1 MHNKE
6 GVATMAEREI
16 TYLEAV
22 REAMSQEM
30 RQNERVFI
38 LGEDIG
44 VYGGAFGVTRGMI
57 EEFGPERVRNTPISE
72 AAISGAAV
80 GAALTGMR
88 PILELQ
94 FSDFITIAMDQMV
107 NQAAKT
113 RYMFGGKGKVPM
125 VLRTPAGSG
134 TGAAAQHSQS
144 LEAWMAHIPGL
155 KVVQPSTAY
164 DAKGLLKA
172 AMDDDNPVVF
182 YEHKLL
188 YKTSSAVPEEQYS
201 IPLGKADIKREGS
214 DVTIVATAIMV
225 HKALEAAA
233 ELEKDGIS
241 VEVIDPRTLVPL
253 DEETIVQSV
262 KKTGRLIV
270 VHEAVKRG
278 GFGGEIASM
287 IAESEAFDY
296 LDAPIKRLGG
306 LAVPIPYNPTLE
318 KAAIPQVPDIIAAAK
333 ETVRNK

>member
-1 MHNKE
+1 MTKTT
-6 GVATMAEREI
+6 VREI
-16 TYLEAV
+16 SYLEAV
-22 REAMSQEM
+22 REAMSLEM
-30 RQNERVFI
+30 RENQDVFI

-72 AAISGAAV
+72 AAIAGGAV

-94 FSDFITIAMDQMV
+94 FSDFITIAMDQLV

-113 RYMFGGKGKVPM
+113 RYMFGGKGKVPL
-125 VLRTPAGSG
+125 VVRTPAGSG

-172 AMDDDNPVVF
+172 AMDDDNPVIF

-188 YKTSSAVPEEQYS
+188 YKTIGEVPEEPYS
-201 IPLGKADIKREGS
+201 IPLGKADVKRSGK

-225 HKALEAAA
+225 HKALEAAK
-233 ELEKDGIS
+233 ELEAEGID
-241 VEVIDPRTLVPL
+241 VEIIDPRTLVPL
-253 DEETIVQSV
+253 DEETIIESV
-262 KKTGRLIV
+262 KKTGKCIV

-278 GFGGEIASM
+278 GYGGEIASM

-318 KAAIPQVPDIIAAAK
+318 KAVIPQVPDIIEAAK
-333 ETVRNK
+333 ELVRS

>member
-1 MHNKE
+1 M
-6 GVATMAEREI
+6 REI
-16 TYLEAV
+16 SYLEAV

-30 RQNERVFI
+30 RENQDVFI

-72 AAISGAAV
+72 AAIAGGAV

-94 FSDFITIAMDQMV
+94 FSDFITIAMDQLV

-113 RYMFGGKGKVPM
+113 RYMFGGKGKVPL
-125 VLRTPAGSG
+125 VVRTPAGSG

-172 AMDDDNPVVF
+172 AMDDDNPVIF

-188 YKTSSAVPEEQYS
+188 YKTIGEVPEEPYS
-201 IPLGKADIKREGS
+201 IPLGKADVKRSGK

-225 HKALEAAA
+225 HKALEAAK
-233 ELEKDGIS
+233 ELEADGID
-241 VEVIDPRTLVPL
+241 VEIIDPRTLVPL
-253 DEETIVQSV
+253 DEETIIESV
-262 KKTGRLIV
+262 KKTGKCIV

-278 GFGGEIASM
+278 GYGGEIASM

-318 KAAIPQVPDIIAAAK
+318 KAVIPQVPDIIEAAK
-333 ETVRNK
+333 ELARS

>member
-1 MHNKE
+1 M
-6 GVATMAEREI
+6 REI
-16 TYLEAV
+16 SYLEAV

-30 RQNERVFI
+30 RKNQDVFI

-72 AAISGAAV
+72 AAIAGGAV

-94 FSDFITIAMDQMV
+94 FSDFITIAMDQLV

-113 RYMFGGKGKVPM
+113 RYMFGGKGKVPL
-125 VLRTPAGSG
+125 VVRTPAGSG

-172 AMDDDNPVVF
+172 AMDDDNPVIF

-188 YKTSSAVPEEQYS
+188 YKTIGEVPEKQYS
-201 IPLGKADIKREGS
+201 IPLGKADVKRSGK

-225 HKALEAAA
+225 HKALEAAK
-233 ELEKDGIS
+233 ELEAEGID
-241 VEVIDPRTLVPL
+241 VEIIDPRTLVPL
-253 DEETIVQSV
+253 DEETIIESV
-262 KKTGRLIV
+262 KKTGKCIV

-278 GFGGEIASM
+278 GYGGEIASM

-318 KAAIPQVPDIIAAAK
+318 KAVIPQVPDIIEAAK
-333 ETVRNK
+333 ELVRS

>member
-1 MHNKE
+1 M
-6 GVATMAEREI
+6 REI

-30 RQNERVFI
+30 RINDDVFI

-57 EEFGPERVRNTPISE
+57 EEFGSERIRNTPISE
-72 AAISGAAV
+72 AAIAGAAI
-80 GAALTGMR
+80 GSAITGMR

-94 FSDFITIAMDQMV
+94 FSDFITISMDQLV
-107 NQAAKT
+107 NQAAKL
-113 RYMFGGKGKVPM
+113 RYMYGGKANVPL
-125 VLRTPAGSG
+125 VVRTPAGSG

-144 LEAWMAHIPGL
+144 LEAWMTHIPGL

-164 DAKGLLKA
+164 DVKGLLKA
-172 AMDDDNPVVF
+172 AIEDDNPVIF

-188 YKTSSAVPEEQYS
+188 YKTSGYVPEESYT
-201 IPLGKADIKREGS
+201 IPLGKADIKKEGS
-214 DVTIVATAIMV
+214 DLTIVATAIMV
-225 HKALEAAA
+225 HKSLEAAA
-233 ELEKDGIS
+233 MLEKEGIS

-253 DEETIVQSV
+253 DEETIIESV
-262 KKTGRLIV
+262 KKTSRVLV

-306 LAVPIPYNPTLE
+306 KAVPIPYNPTLE
-318 KAAIPQVPDIIAAAK
+318 KAAIPQVEDIVVAVK
-333 ETVRNK
+333 EMLQRV

>member
-1 MHNKE
+1 
-6 GVATMAEREI
+6 
-16 TYLEAV
+16 
-22 REAMSQEM
+22 MSQEM
-30 RQNERVFI
+30 RENQDVFI

-72 AAISGAAV
+72 AAIAGGAV

-94 FSDFITIAMDQMV
+94 FSDFITIAMDQLV

-113 RYMFGGKGKVPM
+113 RYMFGGKGKVPL
-125 VLRTPAGSG
+125 VVRTPAGSG

-172 AMDDDNPVVF
+172 AMDDDNPVIF

-188 YKTSSAVPEEQYS
+188 YKTIGEVPEEQYS
-201 IPLGKADIKREGS
+201 IPLGKADVKRSGK

-225 HKALEAAA
+225 HKALEAAK
-233 ELEKDGIS
+233 ELEAEGID
-241 VEVIDPRTLVPL
+241 VEIIDPRTLVPL
-253 DEETIVQSV
+253 DEETIIESV
-262 KKTGRLIV
+262 KKTGKCIV

-278 GFGGEIASM
+278 GYGGEIASM

-318 KAAIPQVPDIIAAAK
+318 KAVIPQVPDIIEAAK
-333 ETVRNK
+333 ELVRS

>member
-1 MHNKE
+1 M
-6 GVATMAEREI
+6 REI
-16 TYLEAV
+16 SYLEAV

-30 RQNERVFI
+30 RKNQDVFI

-72 AAISGAAV
+72 AAIAGGAV

-94 FSDFITIAMDQMV
+94 FSDFITIAMDQLV

-113 RYMFGGKGKVPM
+113 RYMFGGKGKVPL
-125 VLRTPAGSG
+125 VVRTPAGSG

-172 AMDDDNPVVF
+172 AMDDDNPVIF

-188 YKTSSAVPEEQYS
+188 YKTIGEVPEEQYS
-201 IPLGKADIKREGS
+201 IPLGKADVKRSGK

-225 HKALEAAA
+225 HKALEAAK
-233 ELEKDGIS
+233 ELEAEGID
-241 VEVIDPRTLVPL
+241 VEIIDPRTLVPL
-253 DEETIVQSV
+253 DEETIIESV
-262 KKTGRLIV
+262 KKTGKCIV

-278 GFGGEIASM
+278 GYGGEIASM

-318 KAAIPQVPDIIAAAK
+318 KAVIPQVPDIIEAAK
-333 ETVRNK
+333 ELVRS

>member
-1 MHNKE
+1 MTKTT
-6 GVATMAEREI
+6 VREI
-16 TYLEAV
+16 SYLEAV

-30 RQNERVFI
+30 REDQDVFI

-72 AAISGAAV
+72 AAIAGGAV

-94 FSDFITIAMDQMV
+94 FSDFITIAMDQLV

-113 RYMFGGKGKVPM
+113 RYMFGGKGKVPL
-125 VLRTPAGSG
+125 VVRTPAGSG

-172 AMDDDNPVVF
+172 AMDDDNPVIF

-188 YKTSSAVPEEQYS
+188 YKTIGEVPEEQYS
-201 IPLGKADIKREGS
+201 IPLGKADVKRSGK

-225 HKALEAAA
+225 HKALEAAK
-233 ELEKDGIS
+233 ELEAEGID
-241 VEVIDPRTLVPL
+241 VEIIDPRTLVPL
-253 DEETIVQSV
+253 DEETIIESV
-262 KKTGRLIV
+262 KKTGKCIV

-278 GFGGEIASM
+278 GYGGEIASM
-287 IAESEAFDY
+287 IAESDAFDY

-318 KAAIPQVPDIIAAAK
+318 KAVIPQVPDIIEAAK
-333 ETVRNK
+333 ELVRS

>member
-1 MHNKE
+1 M
-6 GVATMAEREI
+6 REI
-16 TYLEAV
+16 SYLEAV

-30 RQNERVFI
+30 RENQDVFI

-72 AAISGAAV
+72 AAIAGGAV

-94 FSDFITIAMDQMV
+94 FSDFITIAMDQLV

-113 RYMFGGKGKVPM
+113 RYMFGGKGKVPL
-125 VLRTPAGSG
+125 VVRTPAGSG

-172 AMDDDNPVVF
+172 AMDDDNPVIF

-188 YKTSSAVPEEQYS
+188 YKTIGEVPEEQYS
-201 IPLGKADIKREGS
+201 IPLGKADVKRNGK

-225 HKALEAAA
+225 HKALEAAK
-233 ELEKDGIS
+233 ELEAEGID
-241 VEVIDPRTLVPL
+241 VEIIDPRTLVPL
-253 DEETIVQSV
+253 DEETIIESV
-262 KKTGRLIV
+262 KKTGKCIV

-278 GFGGEIASM
+278 GYGGEIASM

-296 LDAPIKRLGG
+296 LDTPIKRLGG

-318 KAAIPQVPDIIAAAK
+318 KAVIPQVPDIIEAAK
-333 ETVRNK
+333 ELVRS

>member
-1 MHNKE
+1 M
-6 GVATMAEREI
+6 ATREI

-30 RQNERVFI
+30 RQNEDVFI

-72 AAISGAAV
+72 AAISGAAI

-94 FSDFITIAMDQMV
+94 FSDFITIAMDNMV

-164 DAKGLLKA
+164 DVKGLLKA
-172 AMDDDNPVVF
+172 AMDDDNPVIF

-188 YKTSSAVPEEQYS
+188 YKTSGEVPEEQYS
-201 IPLGKADIKREGS
+201 IELGKADIKREGT
-214 DVTIVATAIMV
+214 DLTIVATAIMV

-233 ELEKDGIS
+233 ELEKEGIS
-241 VEVIDPRTLVPL
+241 VEVVDPRTIVPL
-253 DEETIVQSV
+253 DKETIINSV
-262 KKTGRLIV
+262 KKTSRLIV
-270 VHEAVKRG
+270 VHEAVQRG
-278 GFGGEIASM
+278 GIGGEIVSVV
-287 IAESEAFDY
+287 AESEAFDY

-306 LAVPIPYNPTLE
+306 KEVPIPYNPKLE
-318 KAAIPQVPDIIAAAK
+318 KAAIPQVPDIIAAVR
-333 ETVRNK
+333 ETVKYK

>member
-1 MHNKE
+1 M
-6 GVATMAEREI
+6 REI

-30 RQNERVFI
+30 RQNEDVFI

-72 AAISGAAV
+72 AAIAGGAV

-107 NQAAKT
+107 NQAAKL
-113 RYMFGGKGKVPM
+113 RYMNGGIGSVPM

-155 KVVQPSTAY
+155 KVIQPSTAY

-172 AMDDDNPVVF
+172 AIDDDNPVIF

-188 YKTSSAVPEEQYS
+188 YKTKGDVPEEQYS
-201 IPLGKADIKREGS
+201 IPIGKADVKRKGT
-214 DVTIVATAIMV
+214 DVTIVATSIMV

-233 ELEKDGIS
+233 ELEKEGVD
-241 VEVIDPRTLVPL
+241 VEIVDPRTLVPL
-253 DEETIVQSV
+253 DEETIIESV

-306 LAVPIPYNPTLE
+306 LSIPIPYNPTLE
-318 KAAIPQVPDIIAAAK
+318 KAAIPQVPDIIGAVK
-333 ETVRNK
+333 EIVRYK

>member
-1 MHNKE
+1 M
-6 GVATMAEREI
+6 REI
-16 TYLEAV
+16 SYLEAV

-30 RQNERVFI
+30 RENQDVFI

-72 AAISGAAV
+72 AAIAGGAV

-94 FSDFITIAMDQMV
+94 FSDFITIAMDQLV

-113 RYMFGGKGKVPM
+113 RYMFGGKGKVPL
-125 VLRTPAGSG
+125 VVRTPAGSG

-172 AMDDDNPVVF
+172 AMDDDNPVIF

-188 YKTSSAVPEEQYS
+188 YKTIGEVPEEQYS
-201 IPLGKADIKREGS
+201 IPLGKADVKRSGK

-225 HKALEAAA
+225 HKALEAAK
-233 ELEKDGIS
+233 ELEAEGID
-241 VEVIDPRTLVPL
+241 VEIVDPRTLVPL
-253 DEETIVQSV
+253 DEETIIESV
-262 KKTGRLIV
+262 KKTGKCII

-278 GFGGEIASM
+278 GYGGEIASM

-318 KAAIPQVPDIIAAAK
+318 KAVIPQVPDIIEAAK
-333 ETVRNK
+333 ELVRS

>member
-1 MHNKE
+1 MTK
-6 GVATMAEREI
+6 TTTREI
-16 TYLEAV
+16 SYLEAV

-30 RQNERVFI
+30 RANQDVFI

-72 AAISGAAV
+72 AAIAGGAV

-94 FSDFITIAMDQMV
+94 FSDFITIAMDQLV

-113 RYMFGGKGKVPM
+113 RYMFGGKGKVPL
-125 VLRTPAGSG
+125 VVRTPAGSG

-172 AMDDDNPVVF
+172 AIDDDNPVIF

-188 YKTSSAVPEEQYS
+188 YKTSGEVPEESYS
-201 IPLGKADIKREGS
+201 IPLGKADVKRSGK

-225 HKALEAAA
+225 HKALEAAK
-233 ELEKDGIS
+233 ELEAEGID
-241 VEVIDPRTLVPL
+241 VEIIDPRTLVPL
-253 DEETIVQSV
+253 DEETIVESV
-262 KKTGRLIV
+262 KKTGKLIV

-278 GFGGEIASM
+278 GYGGEIASM

-306 LAVPIPYNPTLE
+306 LPVPVPYNPTLE
-318 KAAIPQVPDIIAAAK
+318 KAVIPQVPDIIEAAK
-333 ETVRNK
+333 ELVRS

>member
-1 MHNKE
+1 M
-6 GVATMAEREI
+6 REI

-22 REAMSQEM
+22 REAMSIEM
-30 RQNERVFI
+30 RKNDDVFI

-72 AAISGAAV
+72 SAIAGGAV

-94 FSDFITIAMDQMV
+94 FSDFITISMDQIV
-107 NQAAKT
+107 NQAAKL
-113 RYMFGGKGKVPM
+113 RYMYGGKGKVPM

-144 LEAWMAHIPGL
+144 LEAWLTHIPGL
-155 KVVQPSTAY
+155 KVIQPSTAY

-172 AMDDDNPVVF
+172 AMDDDNPVIF

-188 YKTSSAVPEEQYS
+188 YKTKGEVPEEEYS
-201 IPLGKADIKREGS
+201 IPIGKADIKRPGK
-214 DVTIVATAIMV
+214 DVTIVATSIMV
-225 HKALEAAA
+225 HKALEAASK
-233 ELEKDGIS
+233 LEKEGID
-241 VEVIDPRTLVPL
+241 VEIVDPRTLVPL
-253 DEETIVQSV
+253 DEETIIESV
-262 KKTGRLIV
+262 KKTGKLIV

-278 GFGGEIASM
+278 GYGGEIASM

-306 LAVPIPYNPTLE
+306 LPIPIPYNPTLE
-318 KAAIPQVPDIIAAAK
+318 KAAVPQVDDIVEAVR
-333 ETVRNK
+333 ETVRFK